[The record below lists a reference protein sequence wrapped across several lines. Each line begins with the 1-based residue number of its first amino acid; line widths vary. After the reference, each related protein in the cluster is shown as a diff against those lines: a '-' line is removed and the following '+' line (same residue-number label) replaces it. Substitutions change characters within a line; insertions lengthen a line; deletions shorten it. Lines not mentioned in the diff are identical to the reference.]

1 MSTSPPSLNRWQQL
15 PVIGIAA
22 ITSLLFTLLVMWQH
36 PVLNDDAYGYLR
48 AAALFQADGATA
60 VFADYG
66 WYSYSI
72 LIGAADYLL
81 PGDML
86 AAAQM
91 LNVLLQAL
99 LVVAFVQ
106 TSNILHRQRHGWLSA
121 LTILLFPLFNEM
133 RYFLIRDF
141 GFWAFVMV
149 SLWQLLRFGESKRW
163 QHAMLFALSLAVA
176 ASFRL
181 EALLLAVLAP
191 LGLVGSGRSR
201 SIAVLYAML
210 LALAALVALL
220 CLSLQLDLLALMQYA
235 YRYYLPRANDL
246 GNMLPDTASAVMQQ
260 LFTEDNYPG
269 SDNTAI
275 GLVIV
280 LVGYGISMLAS
291 LVKALGI
298 PVSLLLAHASWR
310 GWLNAVPPWRGP
322 LAAYTIGALLSL
334 FAFVSIMHFLTQ
346 RYATLLCLLLL
357 LQLPPVLDRWHQ
369 LLSARWPWHRALYA
383 FALCY
388 FLVDSLFSFGHSKQH
403 VTLAGGWLR
412 DSLPT
417 ASGLLTNSPYLAYA
431 SGRVDRYDEARLSV
445 PDTLWRITPDT
456 PLAVEL
462 KASEGGFRA
471 MLDANPRL
479 QLLQRFANDDGDE
492 VRIYQVR

>member
-1 MSTSPPSLNRWQQL
+1 MSNSLPILNRWQQL
-15 PVIGIAA
+15 PVTVIAA
-22 ITSLLFTLLVMWQH
+22 VTSLLFTLLVVWQH

-48 AAALFQADGATA
+48 AAALFQTDGPST

-72 LIGAADYLL
+72 LIGVADYLL
-81 PGDML
+81 PGDLL
-86 AAAQM
+86 AAARV
-91 LNVLLQAL
+91 LNALLQGL
-99 LVVAFVQ
+99 LIVAFVQ
-106 TSNILHRQRHGWLSA
+106 TSSILHGERYRWLAA

-133 RYFLIRDF
+133 RFFLIRDF

-149 SLWQLLRFGESKRW
+149 SLWQLLRFGESSRW
-163 QHAMLFALSLAVA
+163 QHAMLFALALAVA
-176 ASFRL
+176 TSFRL

-191 LGLVGSGRSR
+191 LGLVGTGRSR
-201 SIAVLYAML
+201 TVAMLYAML

-246 GNMLPDTASAVMQQ
+246 GNMLPDAARAVMQQ
-260 LFTEDNYPG
+260 LFTDDNYPG
-269 SDNTAI
+269 NDNTFI
-275 GLVIV
+275 GLIIV

-291 LVKALGI
+291 LIKALGV
-298 PVSLLLAHASWR
+298 PVSLLVAHALWR
-310 GWLNAVPPWRGP
+310 GWLTAGPRWRGP
-322 LAAYTIGALLSL
+322 LAAYALGALLSL

-369 LLSARWPWHRALYA
+369 QLSARWPLHRALYA
-383 FALCY
+383 FAFCY
-388 FLVDSLFSFGHSKQH
+388 FLVDSLFSFGHSMQH
-403 VTLAGGWLR
+403 IPLAAHWLR
-412 DSLPT
+412 DSLST
-417 ASGLLTNSPYLAYA
+417 ADGLLTNSPYLAYA

-445 PDTLWRITPDT
+445 TDTLALITPAT
-456 PLAVEL
+456 PLALEL
-462 KASEGGFRA
+462 KASDTTVRA

-479 QLLQRFANDDGDE
+479 QLLQRFANDHGDE
-492 VRIYQVR
+492 VRIYQVQ